1 MQRVE
6 ERGFPAR
13 DTLNTKALNV
23 LEESRNHKKASSQ
36 KSE

>member
-13 DTLNTKALNV
+13 ETSNTKALNV
-23 LEESRNHKKASSQ
+23 LEWSRDHKKARSK